1 MYNEFLKLSNQ
12 WKEETKILSDS
23 NKIYSNKNYIDI
35 INIGPKAIPFI
46 LKDWENSNA
55 HWFHALYKITG
66 ENPIQPENN
75 GNILKMKEDWIKYIK
90 Q

>member
-1 MYNEFLKLSNQ
+1 MYNEFLKLSKQ

-23 NKIYSNKNYIDI
+23 NKIYTNQNYIDI

-66 ENPIQPENN
+66 ENPIHPDNN
-75 GNILKMKEDWIKYIK
+75 GNIIKMKEDWINYLTK
-90 Q
+90 